1 MKKENYTLVL
11 SSQNATNRI
20 GTTKNKYQYYINWNA
35 VLPKP
40 ENINQKYLV
49 KFTFKGL
56 VQGSFAEVYTLNVDF
71 GGSNMYDQS
80 NSKSTYLGLLS
91 PIVNNT
97 ASASGSNT
105 VYFYLNAKPTDNSPI
120 TIEYPNNSLIT
131 VNIVNANIS
140 SGTTFNNEYYLTL
153 EFIQI

>member
-1 MKKENYTLVL
+1 MKENYTLFIN
-11 SSQNATNRI
+11 STNSTNRM
-20 GTTKNKYQYYINWNA
+20 GSLQRNYQYYINWNA

-56 VQGSFAEVYTLNVDF
+56 VQGSFAEVYTLNIDF

-80 NSKSTYLGLLS
+80 TSKSTYLGLLS

-97 ASASGSNT
+97 ASAAGSNT